1 MRSDLHIKAHTNG
14 WVGGIL
20 LEENHA
26 AKGWNIHPDDSDD
39 LMFGRNTNTAA
50 NPGAATHKLSIKS
63 GGDLEIPDG
72 DLVVASG
79 HGINFYNYGTGT
91 DIDSNL
97 LDDYEEGSW
106 TPALSNQGTM
116 SYSHQ
121 IGRYTKIGRQVHF
134 VAYVRWDSRSNDGS
148 YNITYS
154 GLPFNNANVGYLNPA
169 IYVGGIEGLSGN
181 NSSNTHMGGNVYNNS
196 NTGQFRVSNTTGS
209 GEISLHG
216 GHGSTGAGYI
226 YWGGSYYVT

>member
-1 MRSDLHIKAHTNG
+1 TSNTNNTGYLGLGASASPDDLVITTGGNIGINRTNPDQRLNVSGNIELNAYDNANGSGGYYTSKGLIIGNAYDAGKSTTDDRNAIIWNERGLDLDFATSDTLRMKIDYNGFIGINKTDLRSDLHIKAHTNG

-79 HGINFYNYGTGT
+79 HGINFYNYGTGS

-106 TPALSNQGTM
+106 
-116 SYSHQ
+116 
-121 IGRYTKIGRQVHF
+121 
-134 VAYVRWDSRSNDGS
+134 
-148 YNITYS
+148 
-154 GLPFNNANVGYLNPA
+154 
-169 IYVGGIEGLSGN
+169 
-181 NSSNTHMGGNVYNNS
+181 
-196 NTGQFRVSNTTGS
+196 
-209 GEISLHG
+209 
-216 GHGSTGAGYI
+216 
-226 YWGGSYYVT
+226 